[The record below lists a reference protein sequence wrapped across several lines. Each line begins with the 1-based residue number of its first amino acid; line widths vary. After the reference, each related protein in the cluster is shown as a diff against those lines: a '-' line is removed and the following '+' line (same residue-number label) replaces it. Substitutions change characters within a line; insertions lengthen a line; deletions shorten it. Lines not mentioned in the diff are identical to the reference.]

1 MWPSNRMLKELPR
14 GFWYRA
20 KVETF
25 WTLGNVG
32 IIAFFFFFGGGGMSM
47 AYVFKQ
53 DQSLPTFSISR
64 KKMTKLGKFWD
75 IENKETEH
83 HF

>member
-1 MWPSNRMLKELPR
+1 
-14 GFWYRA
+14 
-20 KVETF
+20 
-25 WTLGNVG
+25 
-32 IIAFFFFFGGGGMSM
+32 M